1 MTASL
6 RIFINQF
13 VGVVLAALFP
23 VVLVT
28 FLSIPYSLGAHPGE
42 PPATEPATMQPVT

>member
-1 MTASL
+1 MNASL
-6 RIFINQF
+6 RIFINQL
-13 VGVVLAALFP
+13 VSVVLAALAP

-42 PPATEPATMQPVT
+42 QPVSESASVKSMT